1 MPSSDTKNRAARSL
15 GRACARLGLTALLLL
30 GCASAPSGQ
39 PAAASGAPECRSA
52 RVAVQVLGSGGP
64 IAEGSRASSS
74 YLVWMDG
81 KARVLVDAGGGA
93 KLRFG
98 EAKARI
104 EDLDVI
110 AISHLHVDHVA
121 DLIALLKAGY
131 FADRSRPLPIVGPSA
146 GADFPSM
153 EEFLRGQLDAE
164 RGTYRYLRGYLDG
177 TEGFFAAPPVVV
189 DASGAAAAEVYRGEG
204 LVVEAVGVHHGR
216 IPSLGFIVT
225 ARDRRI
231 AFAGD
236 QSGDAPKFWERAAG
250 AGLLVVHHA
259 IPEGAGK
266 GVQDLH
272 ATPSTLARLASQ
284 AKVEHL
290 VLSHNMQRS
299 LEGRDKAMAT
309 IRRAYSGQLTLAD
322 DLQCFVLTP

>member
-1 MPSSDTKNRAARSL
+1 MSSTDTNNRPARSL
-15 GRACARLGLTALLLL
+15 RRACAWLGVTALLLL
-30 GCASAPSGQ
+30 GCASAPGGQ
-39 PAAASGAPECRSA
+39 PASPAGAPACPSA

-98 EAKARI
+98 EAKAHI

-164 RGTYRYLRGYLDG
+164 T
-177 TEGFFAAPPVVV
+177 
-189 DASGAAAAEVYRGEG
+189 
-204 LVVEAVGVHHGR
+204 
-216 IPSLGFIVT
+216 
-225 ARDRRI
+225 
-231 AFAGD
+231 
-236 QSGDAPKFWERAAG
+236 APKASSPRLRSSSTPRAR
-250 AGLLVVHHA
+250 
-259 IPEGAGK
+259 P
-266 GVQDLH
+266 
-272 ATPSTLARLASQ
+272 PPRSTAARGSSWRRSACTTVGSRRS
-284 AKVEHL
+284 A
-290 VLSHNMQRS
+290 LS
-299 LEGRDKAMAT
+299 
-309 IRRAYSGQLTLAD
+309 
-322 DLQCFVLTP
+322 

>member
-1 MPSSDTKNRAARSL
+1 MPSTDTKNRAARSL

-98 EAKARI
+98 EAKARF
-104 EDLDVI
+104 V
-110 AISHLHVDHVA
+110 
-121 DLIALLKAGY
+121 
-131 FADRSRPLPIVGPSA
+131 DRSRPLPIVGPSA

-164 RGTYRYLRGYLDG
+164 RGAYRYLKGYLDG
-177 TEGFFAAPPVVV
+177 TEDLFAAPPIVV

-204 LVVEAVGVHHGR
+204 LVVEAIGVHHGR